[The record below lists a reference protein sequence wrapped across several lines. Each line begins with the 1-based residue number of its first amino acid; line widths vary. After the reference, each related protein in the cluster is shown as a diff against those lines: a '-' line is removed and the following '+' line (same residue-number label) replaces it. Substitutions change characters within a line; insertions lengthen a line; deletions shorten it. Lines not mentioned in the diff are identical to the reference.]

1 MDSLT
6 AKLEMYFSVLPLPTG
21 NPGLGLFSKQWETT
35 KVEGRKPVHGNGL
48 LRLDRDMVSP

>member
-6 AKLEMYFSVLPLPTG
+6 AELEMYFSVLPLPTG

-48 LRLDRDMVSP
+48 SRLDRDMVSP